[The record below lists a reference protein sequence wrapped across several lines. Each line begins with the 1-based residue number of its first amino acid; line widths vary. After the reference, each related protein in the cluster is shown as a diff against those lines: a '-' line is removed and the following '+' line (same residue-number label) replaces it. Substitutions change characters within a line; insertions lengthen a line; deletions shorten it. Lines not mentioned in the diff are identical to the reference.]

1 MCLKF
6 NSCSE
11 LFNAI
16 CKYFNLG
23 LLRDH
28 RQPRQYAG
36 LLKCKQY
43 ETYISVIRNATIFSF
58 INRKL

>member
-16 CKYFNLG
+16 CKYFNSR
-23 LLRDH
+23 LLIVIETA
-28 RQPRQYAG
+28 PAYAR
-36 LLKCKQY
+36 LLKCVNNMKH
-43 ETYISVIRNATIFSF
+43 IF
-58 INRKL
+58 LL

>member
-23 LLRDH
+23 CLWIIE
-28 RQPRQYAG
+28 QPRRVPG
-36 LLKCKQY
+36 LLKCKHGENNYPYCYLFGFQ
-43 ETYISVIRNATIFSF
+43 F
-58 INRKL
+58 